1 MKHFLL
7 ILSVLFSG
15 YAFGEDIV
23 LEDFETTT
31 LHFGGFGGASGLVVE
46 NPDMSGIN
54 TSDSVYQYTDG
65 AETWA
70 GVAEPEPVALDLAN
84 YPYIKMK
91 VYAPA
96 AGEVRLKLE
105 AQDGSLETV
114 ETPFAMTADMVGVWT
129 EVTFDFSGVTAPFNK
144 LTLFFDFGTTT
155 PDDVWYFDDVTMSD
169 TPPAGSLT
177 ITPEDG
183 TTDVPVYTKI
193 AFQSTLPMR
202 KKDDSQITDGDLASI
217 LVFRK
222 TDQNGED
229 VYYSA
234 SISDNKKSIRIVP
247 DNLLDANT
255 NYFVS
260 FNASLIEYNS
270 SASVDSMAVTFTTT
284 STAPTMVTYDDFEGN
299 SIGATYTAMGDPA
312 GQLTSPVTDPE
323 NADNSVLKWSKGGSW
338 GGWERFRIDLPQNID
353 LSNGSVVS
361 MNVLSPKATSVMI
374 VLANME
380 DDNADGVAKVSLTQ
394 DVAGTGW
401 ETLYFNFTTGTT
413 DTYNHIFV
421 YIDGG
426 VADPQNY
433 FIDNIQGPALM
444 QDNTGL
450 TARMAENSLSIYPNP
465 VTDQL
470 VINSEQTMR
479 SVAIYDVTGSLVS
492 QDVCTS
498 KRYSKDVSSLNAGM
512 YFIRVTT
519 DDHAVLVK
527 KIMKN

>member
-31 LHFGGFGGASGLVVE
+31 LNFGGFGGASGLVVE
-46 NPDMSGIN
+46 NPDKSGIN
-54 TSDSVYQYTDG
+54 TSDNVYQYTDG
-65 AETWA
+65 SETWA

-105 AQDGSLETV
+105 AQDGSLTTV
-114 ETPFAMTADMVGVWT
+114 ETPFVMTEDMVGVWT
-129 EVTFDFSGVTAPFNK
+129 EVTFDFSGVTDPFNK

-155 PDDVWYFDDVTMSD
+155 PGDIWYFDDVTMTD
-169 TPPAGSLT
+169 VPPAGSLT
-177 ITPEDG
+177 ITPEDAS
-183 TTDVPVYTKI
+183 TDVPVYTKI
-193 AFQSTLPMR
+193 VFDATLPLR
-202 KKDDSQITDGDLASI
+202 KTDDSEITDGDLSSI
-217 LVFRK
+217 LVFKK
-222 TDQNGED
+222 TDQNGDD
-229 VYYSA
+229 VSYSA
-234 SISDNKKSIRIVP
+234 TISDNKKTIRIVP
-247 DNLLDANT
+247 GNLLEANT
-255 NYFVS
+255 NYFVTL
-260 FNASLIEYNS
+260 NASLIEYNS
-270 SASVDSMAVTFTTT
+270 SASVDSMSVTFTTT
-284 STAPTMVTYDDFEGN
+284 STAPTMVNYDDFEGN
-299 SIGATYTAMGDPA
+299 SIVAGFSPMGDPP
-312 GQLTSPVTDPE
+312 GELTSPVTDPE
-323 NADNSVLKWSKGGSW
+323 NSGNSVLKWSKGGSW
-338 GGWERFRIDLPQNID
+338 GGWERFRIDFPQNID

-361 MNVLSPKATSVMI
+361 MAVLSPKATSVMV

-401 ETLYFNFTTGTT
+401 ETLYFNFSTGTS

-444 QDNTGL
+444 QDNTGV
-450 TARMAENSLSIYPNP
+450 TARMSDNSLNIYPNP
-465 VTDQL
+465 VNDQL
-470 VINSEQTMR
+470 MIRCEQTMH
-479 SVAIYDVTGSLVS
+479 SVAVYDVTGSLIS
-492 QDVCTS
+492 MESFTG
-498 KRYSKDVSSLNAGM
+498 KRYTKDVSALNAGM
-512 YFIRVTT
+512 YFIKVTT
-519 DDHAVLVK
+519 EDHAVHVK
-527 KIMKN
+527 KILKN